1 MLQRPSTCSLCP
13 TLYDFAP
20 TFVCVASRYS
30 AVDAGMLA
38 LRAVVM
44 ARKEPRKLM
53 VQPHLQPGT
62 DGVELNAEYVRGT
75 VSTTRKEQH
84 AQLAQF

>member
-1 MLQRPSTCSLCP
+1 
-13 TLYDFAP
+13 
-20 TFVCVASRYS
+20 
-30 AVDAGMLA
+30 MLA

-75 VSTTRKEQH
+75 ISTTRKEQH